1 MCSIITTRPLEVLAM
16 DFTQLEPAT
25 DCRKNVLALT
35 DIFAKFTVAIP
46 TRDQKALTLAM
57 ALPRDF
63 INITVDPLR
72 LKSSKNTAP
81 STT

>member
-25 DCRKNVLALT
+25 DGWKNVLALT
-35 DIFAKFTVAIP
+35 DIFTKFTVAIP

-63 INITVDPLR
+63 IHITVDPLR